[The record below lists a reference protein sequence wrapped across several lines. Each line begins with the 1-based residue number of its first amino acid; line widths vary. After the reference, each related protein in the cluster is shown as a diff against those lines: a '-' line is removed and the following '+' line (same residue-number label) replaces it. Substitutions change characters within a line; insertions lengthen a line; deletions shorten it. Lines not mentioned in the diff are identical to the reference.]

1 MVAAQNVPYP
11 DPYPEATRDPYKN
24 DPYIS
29 KGYGPYVPSYL
40 DPCTKMTISTYV
52 RIIVVHDPASH
63 RSPFQDVDIG
73 PKIRHMVALANRN
86 GDTTVNMDG
95 SSDQI
100 P

>member
-1 MVAAQNVPYP
+1 MADITIANRV
-11 DPYPEATRDPYKN
+11 YKPTYN
-24 DPYIS
+24 WGAS
-29 KGYGPYVPSYL
+29 S
-40 DPCTKMTISTYV
+40 CTYV